1 MTRDDDDLVFNFDQ
15 KDDGN
20 DYDDGQPAV
29 DQDIQDQQE
38 DDSHTTDGYFFG
50 ANENQHQRRQRR
62 RRFIPGILI
71 D

>member
-38 DDSHTTDGYFFG
+38 DDSHTTDGYFL
-50 ANENQHQRRQRR
+50 APMKTNINDDNDDDDLSQAY
-62 RRFIPGILI
+62 
-71 D
+71 